1 MEFRSMGKLTLVTAG
16 LNILQC
22 EREKKIIRRK
32 KVFIECEVHSS
43 VLLSSLVNVNEDMT
57 DVVYG

>member
-1 MEFRSMGKLTLVTAG
+1 MGKLTLVTAG

-22 EREKKIIRRK
+22 EWRERKKNNSKK

-43 VLLSSLVNVNEDMT
+43 VLLSYLVNVNEDMT

>member
-1 MEFRSMGKLTLVTAG
+1 MGKLTLVTAG